1 MLKSSGFSLI
11 EVLVALGISSVAL
24 IAFLGAID
32 QFQVVNRDLALLDE
46 RNSNLGLAPLLL
58 TKWLTGAGNNR
69 WKQEWGGLSASDDTL
84 ETQSDSEG
92 PDGFPDTKLTESYE
106 TISVRH
112 KGNDLQL
119 KSKSGTFQP
128 ALKNV
133 SRFEAQPDL
142 PFLRLRLR
150 GVTDRPLM
158 TSRAPLESELELDL
172 YLWNY
177 RPNLFAEAP

>member
-1 MLKSSGFSLI
+1 MPKSDGFSLI
-11 EVLVALGISSVAL
+11 EVLVSLGISSVAL
-24 IAFLGAID
+24 IAFLGAFD
-32 QFQVVNRDLALLDE
+32 QFQIVNRDLTLLDE
-46 RNSNLGLAPLLL
+46 RNSNLRLAPLLL

-69 WKQEWGGLSASDDTL
+69 WKQKWHGLSTDGNTIDA
-84 ETQSDSEG
+84 QSDSEG
-92 PDGFPDTKLTESYE
+92 PDGFPDKTLTESYE

-133 SRFEAQPDL
+133 SRFEVKSDL
-142 PFLRLRLR
+142 PFLTLRLR

-177 RPNLFAEAP
+177 RANLFAEAP